1 MMQTTRGR
9 ADYTISATPT
19 FTITIVTSTSFSSPH
34 GSPGSSTSFSKGLI
48 VVFAFLILL
57 MAVGGC
63 FMFRSGGVTKDDEQ
77 WDEQI
82 SAAKRRWQRLTER
95 LSKKTRQYPTLKE
108 NTEENEQRELAGGG
122 YVVSRL
128 CEEECADDE
137 QTDDTHNDSDSV
149 GGSNNETENVDESLS
164 ENYSKRPGAD
174 NISADMPIPSQSR
187 SDKSGQHTKSPTP
200 PPKISTHP
208 AERQEGY
215 YYLPVAPSHSSGIY
229 NGYSY
234 VLNYDNGLPSQN
246 DTYAQH
252 HYLYD
257 RGGTGTGNYSG
268 HVNGYMVNNNNV
280 AMLYGNTG
288 GYGYYQPLHIPPQYY
303 PYQRAYI

>member
-1 MMQTTRGR
+1 MMQTTRGQ

-34 GSPGSSTSFSKGLI
+34 GSSGSSTSFSKGLI

-63 FMFRSGGVTKDDEQ
+63 FMFRSGGVTKDDEK

-82 SAAKRRWQRLTER
+82 SAAKRRWQRLTEL
-95 LSKKTRQYPTLKE
+95 LSNKPRQHPTLKE
-108 NTEENEQRELAGGG
+108 STEENDQRELAGG

-128 CEEECADDE
+128 CEDEWTDDE
-137 QTDDTHNDSDSV
+137 QNDDNRDESDSV
-149 GGSNNETENVDESLS
+149 GDSNNETEKVDNSLS
-164 ENYSKRPGAD
+164 EKYSKRSWD
-174 NISADMPIPSQSR
+174 NTISADMPIPSQSR
-187 SDKSGQHTKSPTP
+187 SDKSAQHTKSPTP
-200 PPKISTHP
+200 PPKMSTHP
-208 AERQEGY
+208 QARQEGY

-234 VLNYDNGLPSQN
+234 VLNGLPSQN

-268 HVNGYMVNNNNV
+268 HVNGYMANNNNNM
-280 AMLYGNTG
+280 ATLYGNTG

>member
-1 MMQTTRGR
+1 MQTTHGR

-34 GSPGSSTSFSKGLI
+34 GSSGSSTSFSKGLI

-82 SAAKRRWQRLTER
+82 SAAKRRWQRLAER
-95 LSKKTRQYPTLKE
+95 LSKKPRQYPTLKE
-108 NTEENEQRELAGGG
+108 STEENNPRELPGG

-128 CEEECADDE
+128 CEEEWTDDE
-137 QTDDTHNDSDSV
+137 QNDDNRDESDSV
-149 GGSNNETENVDESLS
+149 GGSNKETEKVDDSSS
-164 ENYSKRPGAD
+164 EKYSSRSGV
-174 NISADMPIPSQSR
+174 NTISADIPTPSQSR
-187 SDKSGQHTKSPTP
+187 SDKSAQHTKSPTP
-200 PPKISTHP
+200 PPKMSTHP
-208 AERQEGY
+208 QARQEGF

-229 NGYSY
+229 NNYSY
-234 VLNYDNGLPSQN
+234 VLNGLPSQN
-246 DTYAQH
+246 DTYNQH

-257 RGGTGTGNYSG
+257 RGGTGTGDYSG
-268 HVNGYMVNNNNV
+268 HVNGYVANNNNM
-280 AMLYGNTG
+280 ATFYGNTG

>member
-1 MMQTTRGR
+1 MMQTARGR
-9 ADYTISATPT
+9 ADYTFPATPT

-34 GSPGSSTSFSKGLI
+34 SSSGSSTSFSKGLI

-57 MAVGGC
+57 MSVGGC
-63 FMFRSGGVTKDDEQ
+63 FLFRSGGVTKDDEQ

-82 SAAKRRWQRLTER
+82 SAAKRRWQRLAER
-95 LSKKTRQYPTLKE
+95 LTKNPRQYPTLKE
-108 NTEENEQRELAGGG
+108 STEENEQRELAGE

-137 QTDDTHNDSDSV
+137 QTDDNHNDSDSV
-149 GGSNNETENVDESLS
+149 GGSTNETENVDDSLS
-164 ENYSKRPGAD
+164 EKYSKLSGVD
-174 NISADMPIPSQSR
+174 NISADIPIQSKSR
-187 SDKSGQHTKSPTP
+187 SDKSGEHTKSPTP
-200 PPKISTHP
+200 PPKISSHP
-208 AERQEGY
+208 LERQEGY

-246 DTYAQH
+246 DAYAQQ
-252 HYLYD
+252 HYVYD
-257 RGGTGTGNYSG
+257 RGGTGTGNYNG
-268 HVNGYMVNNNNV
+268 HVNGYMANNNNMV
-280 AMLYGNTG
+280 PLYGNTG